1 MQIKKDVE
9 DLPYS
14 EIDRPLSDPS
24 TRHLVVPRICCRSHI
39 QLTGCHGSGLFW
51 AREAPVRKKQT
62 SVNGFIDQF
71 TNLQQLT
78 TNYPEAMTNI
88 ALKVLTENS
97 NLMVFSLDRES
108 GLFEHANHA
117 FRFFQEIQGPLQ
129 NIQDLADRLPVE
141 DRDLLQARLL
151 GVENSPI
158 EGTVV
163 KFSGEGG
170 QVYLELNMYPYRDA
184 GISKIA
190 GYARDVTLQTEFQ
203 QAILG
208 HNSKKN
214 AILNILSHDLVGSL
228 AILEKLAVLA
238 LETSGRK
245 EGDPLVPIL
254 SSMEEMCRSN
264 AGLIRGFL
272 RKEFLS
278 SMGAPLNRVRT
289 ELTDTLKDFMGQ
301 FASMAEECGISVLYE
316 PAKTPV
322 HLFIDQDKLIQSLN
336 NLLSNALKFTPRGGE
351 VRVWVECDQH
361 LVTICVRDT
370 GIGIP
375 PELKDRVFDKFSS
388 SKRTGLNGE
397 EPHGM
402 GLWAVKTMV
411 EWMGGDIRVDSTV
424 GHGTEFRIVLPIT
437 QS

>member
-1 MQIKKDVE
+1 
-9 DLPYS
+9 
-14 EIDRPLSDPS
+14 
-24 TRHLVVPRICCRSHI
+24 
-39 QLTGCHGSGLFW
+39 
-51 AREAPVRKKQT
+51 
-62 SVNGFIDQF
+62 
-71 TNLQQLT
+71 
-78 TNYPEAMTNI
+78 MTNI

-163 KFSGEGG
+163 KFSSGGG
-170 QVYLELNMYPYRDA
+170 QVYLELNMYPYREA

-208 HNSKKN
+208 HNSMKN

-245 EGDPLVPIL
+245 QGDPLVPVLTSI
-254 SSMEEMCRSN
+254 EEMCRSN

-272 RKEFLS
+272 RKEFLT
-278 SMGAPLNRVRT
+278 SMGVPLNWVRAD
-289 ELTDTLKDFMGQ
+289 LNDTLKGFMGQ
-301 FASMAEECGISVLYE
+301 FASMAAECGISVQYDQG
-316 PAKTPV
+316 KSPV
-322 HLFIDQDKLIQSLN
+322 HLFIDQDKLIQVLN
-336 NLLSNALKFTPRGGE
+336 NLLSNALKFTPSGGM
-351 VRVWVECDQH
+351 VRVWVERGRD
-361 LVTICVRDT
+361 LVTICVSDT

-375 PELKDRVFDKFSS
+375 AHLKDNVFEKFSS

-411 EWMGGDIRVDSTV
+411 EWMGGNIRVDSTE
-424 GHGTEFRIVLPIT
+424 GQGTEFRIELPIT

>member
-39 QLTGCHGSGLFW
+39 QLTGCHGSGLPW
-51 AREAPVRKKQT
+51 PREVTVTKKQI
-62 SVNGFIDQF
+62 SFNGFNDQF
-71 TNLQQLT
+71 PNLRLLI
-78 TNYPEAMTNI
+78 TNYPEPMTDI
-88 ALKVLTENS
+88 SLKVLIENS
-97 NLMVFSLDRES
+97 NLMVFSLDTES
-108 GLFEHANHA
+108 GLFEQANHA
-117 FRFFQEIQGPLQ
+117 FRFFQEVQGPLQ
-129 NIQDLADRLPVE
+129 NIQDLADRLPLE

-151 GVENSPI
+151 AVEHSPI
-158 EGTVV
+158 EATIVR
-163 KFSGEGG
+163 FSTGQG
-170 QVYLELNMYPYRDA
+170 QVYLELNMYPYSES

-190 GYARDVTLQTEFQ
+190 GYARDVTQQTEFQ
-203 QAILG
+203 QAILS
-208 HNSKKN
+208 HNSMKN

-301 FASMAEECGISVLYE
+301 FASMAEECCISVLYE

-424 GHGTEFRIVLPIT
+424 GHGTEFRIILPIT